1 MRNEKTIELDANR
14 LVVIR
19 ELRVKD
25 VRQILTI
32 FTPEK
37 AQQSIPDLVRTHL
50 PDFISLTT
58 DSLALPDGETIDD
71 LTLSECEEIGR
82 AWWDMHSRFFA
93 PLLAVVKEQGNAAIS
108 TAPA

>member
-1 MRNEKTIELDANR
+1 MRIEKTLELEPSR

-25 VRQILTI
+25 VRQLLTL
-32 FTPEK
+32 FHPEK
-37 AQQSIPDLVRTHL
+37 AQHSIPDLVRNHL

-58 DSLALPDGETIDD
+58 DSLTLPEGETIDD

-93 PLLAVVKEQGNAAIS
+93 PLLAIVKEQGNAITS